1 MQGLKSTKKEDKEI
15 LIIIPAYNEAESIGD
30 VISSIK
36 KTLSHVDI
44 LVVNDGSTDDTAKIA
59 MELDVTV
66 INHPFNLGIGATMQT
81 GYKFADS
88 KGYNIAVQVD
98 ADGQHPPEEVKNLL
112 QPLEKKISDA
122 VVGSRFLGQG
132 DYKPSL
138 VRGIGMLVFSKI
150 ISTIIR
156 ERSTDTTSG
165 FRAVNKDVIKF
176 YVNNYPE
183 DYPEVEALVLLHKAG
198 FKVIEIPITMNART
212 GGVSSITFPRAVYY
226 MIKVLLAVFVDLLKK
241 VDR

>member
-1 MQGLKSTKKEDKEI
+1 LKERRSTKKEDKEI

-36 KTLSHVDI
+36 KTLPSADI
-44 LVVNDGSTDDTAKIA
+44 LVVNDGSADDTAKIA
-59 MELDVTV
+59 MELDATV

-98 ADGQHPPEEVKNLL
+98 ADGQHQPEEIEYLL
-112 QPLEKKISDA
+112 QPLKKKTSDA

-132 DYKPSL
+132 GYKPSFA
-138 VRGIGMLVFSKI
+138 RGIGMLVFSKI
-150 ISTIIR
+150 ISTILG

-165 FRAVNKDVIKF
+165 FRAVNKDVIRF
-176 YVNNYPE
+176 YVKNYPE

-198 FKVIEIPITMNART
+198 FKIIEAPVTMNERT
-212 GGVSSITFPRAVYY
+212 GGTSSITSLRAVYY

-241 VDR
+241 VER